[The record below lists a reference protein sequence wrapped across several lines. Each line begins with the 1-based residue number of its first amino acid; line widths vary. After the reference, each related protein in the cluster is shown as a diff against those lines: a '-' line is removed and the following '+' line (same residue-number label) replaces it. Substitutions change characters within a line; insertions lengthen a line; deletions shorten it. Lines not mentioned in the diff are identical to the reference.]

1 MKKHFKLISLIVIFI
16 ISSLVLC
23 SCSPS
28 NTSST
33 DNHPYIKVGD
43 RELRREYIGYFFYV
57 AQLNMIQE
65 AGMTL
70 GEGGNST
77 QEDVDSF
84 WKTTEIEGRS
94 AVDVARDLAADNAVI
109 QTIQYLKAISESIK
123 LTADEEKEITSQI
136 NAAIETSG
144 GQQAF
149 NNQLKSMDSDL
160 DAYRQ
165 ILTENKYVQKLYD
178 KYDSD
183 GKLSVSDEELNA
195 YSQNH
200 SGEIPEDVMF
210 DYAKKD
216 KFNRMAQEW
225 EKEYDIVISDK
236 KMKEFNVK
244 KAD

>member
-1 MKKHFKLISLIVIFI
+1 MKKHIRLISFFVYLIIA
-16 ISSLVLC
+16 SLVLC
-23 SCSPS
+23 SCSPGD
-28 NTSST
+28 TSSS
-33 DNHPYIKVGD
+33 DSHFFIKVGD
-43 RELRREYIGYFFYV
+43 RELEREYIGYFFYV
-57 AQLNMIQE
+57 AQLNMIRE

-77 QEDVDSF
+77 QADVDSF

-109 QTIQYLKAISESIK
+109 QTIQYLKAVSENIK
-123 LTADEEKEITSQI
+123 LTTDEEKEIINGI
-136 NAAIETSG
+136 NAAIESSG

-149 NNQLKSMDSDL
+149 NKQLKSMGCDI
-160 DAYRQ
+160 DAYKQ

-178 KYDSD
+178 KYDTD

-200 SGEIPEDVMF
+200 SGEIPEDVIF

-225 EKEYDIVISDK
+225 EKEYEIIISDK
-236 KMKEFNVK
+236 KMKEFTIK
-244 KAD
+244 KD